1 MTRFLCLH
9 CTSYEPWWNHVYIL
23 SVHLYMC
30 NRMDAFSDRLSVNFW
45 FFLLRSYWLSCVI
58 IIVNDLSLTVLPC
71 KWWVVCLLVWVLAF
85 DHFCWIVL
93 CSYSQSMCVFVKMC
107 TFYHK
112 IIPVLLPETKKVW
125 YTCIKNHINFAYLSC
140 LELLSEAN
148 CCFVWIM
155 VFLCVQWVWP
165 W

>member
-1 MTRFLCLH
+1 
-9 CTSYEPWWNHVYIL
+9 
-23 SVHLYMC
+23 
-30 NRMDAFSDRLSVNFW
+30 
-45 FFLLRSYWLSCVI
+45 
-58 IIVNDLSLTVLPC
+58 
-71 KWWVVCLLVWVLAF
+71 
-85 DHFCWIVL
+85 
-93 CSYSQSMCVFVKMC
+93 MCVFVKMC

-155 VFLCVQWVWP
+155 VFLCAVSVAMIIELCCVYREP
-165 W
+165 LHMLL